1 MKIKQKNQIKLYK
14 NLLKKHKLNYNL
26 IKNKINNN
34 KI

>member
-1 MKIKQKNQIKLYK
+1 MKIKQKNQIKHFK
-14 NLLKKHKLNYNL
+14 NLLKKHKHNYKL